1 MDIEYF
7 IQKVDKQEFQ
17 KASNR
22 ALYKAKNWEVE
33 SQNTNLDDVAI
44 QSDYELITGLIEFLF
59 NSKIEKKKRIDLLFD
74 LYRLCPSF
82 TVIDDLY
89 VNYWNKLFE
98 LEKNLFWKHVINILN
113 SEKKYLK
120 EPIIYALWCDFFE
133 GPETVTE
140 SWNALITKEA
150 TDEVLK
156 TVLINAGPVPFYLK
170 KELYYRL
177 IGSKYWHKYIF
188 KSLLHSEF
196 DYYGDIDKEEAL
208 KIINK
213 LNVPKN
219 TEHKNL
225 LLEKLTSE

>member
-17 KASNR
+17 KAANR
-22 ALYKAKNWEVE
+22 ALYTAKNWEIE
-33 SQNTNLDDVAI
+33 SKNTNLDDVDI
-44 QSDYELITGLIEFLF
+44 QSDYHLITDLIEILF
-59 NSKIEKKKRIDLLFD
+59 NSKIERKKRIDLLFE

-120 EPIIYALWCDFFE
+120 EPIIYALCCDFFE
-133 GPETVTE
+133 GAETVTE
-140 SWNALITKEA
+140 SWNALITKDA

-170 KELYYRL
+170 KELYHRL
-177 IGSKYWHKYIF
+177 MGSKYWHKYIF

-196 DYYGDIDKEEAL
+196 DHYGDIDKEEAL

-213 LNVPKN
+213 LNIPKN
-219 TEHKNL
+219 TEHLDLFIKQ
-225 LLEKLTSE
+225 LTSE